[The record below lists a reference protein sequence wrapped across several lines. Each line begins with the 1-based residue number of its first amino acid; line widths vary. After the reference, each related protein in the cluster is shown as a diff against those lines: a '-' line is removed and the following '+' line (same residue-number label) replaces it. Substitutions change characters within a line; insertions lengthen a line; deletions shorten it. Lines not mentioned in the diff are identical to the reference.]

1 MYIFPEG
8 ILDTYETAR
17 SLHSSLYFESVP
29 KCVKS
34 RASIDDIMETVLR
47 LGWYQGRHW
56 ARNCFTSRISSSL
69 LECIIPWT
77 PTQSLSIAHHHC
89 SDYLVRLELV
99 IWKDFSEFLRG
110 ELTPLVGNH
119 RVTVAVGLIKT
130 LWVVGTHQRVRGGTW
145 R

>member
-8 ILDTYETAR
+8 ILDTYETAHHCTV
-17 SLHSSLYFESVP
+17 LFFAMKVFPSV
-29 KCVKS
+29 S
-34 RASIDDIMETVLR
+34 RASIDDIMETGLR

-77 PTQSLSIAHHHC
+77 PTSSLSIAHHHC

-130 LWVVGTHQRVRGGTW
+130 LWVVGTHQRARGGTW

>member
-17 SLHSSLYFESVP
+17 SLHSSLYSESVP

-77 PTQSLSIAHHHC
+77 HNIITIYCSPSL
-89 SDYLVRLELV
+89 
-99 IWKDFSEFLRG
+99 F
-110 ELTPLVGNH
+110 
-119 RVTVAVGLIKT
+119 
-130 LWVVGTHQRVRGGTW
+130 
-145 R
+145 